1 MKKKNS
7 LNIIKNDKY
16 YLVSKNALPLVIKK
30 VIEVKDIMI
39 KKNIAVK
46 DAVDEVGIS
55 RSSFYKY
62 KNLIFTLDDFFKQKD
77 IVLNILTE
85 NQVGVLSRITKLISD
100 YKYNIK
106 VINQS
111 IPVNGENNV
120 NVIIEKTEKSKGLN
134 NLINEIK
141 KINKVKNVNLISGD

>member
-1 MKKKNS
+1 MNKKIS
-7 LNIIKNDKY
+7 SNIIKNDKY